1 MVLIYL
7 VSVLPSCRLAPPSS
21 PTLASDHPHVFKKDV
36 VERAKA
42 YTAGLGGGVGAYTN
56 SQGIPAVREVNYD
69 VMTLLIIRC
78 TIVISRNNITWFS
91 SFYMCGELTCCLRYS
106 GT

>member
-1 MVLIYL
+1 MKCPRCHV
-7 VSVLPSCRLAPPSS
+7 APPSS

-56 SQGIPAVREVNYD
+56 SQGIPAVREVNYLVGLD
-69 VMTLLIIRC
+69 YIDNYNYN
-78 TIVISRNNITWFS
+78 VI
-91 SFYMCGELTCCLRYS
+91 Y
-106 GT
+106 